1 MSISEQ
7 NIFSSLPVCAR
18 KVYTGSTS
26 NAADFFAGIVC
37 KILWH
42 SFLLQLKHKFKEV
55 IFVIATTLDENH
67 FSLPFEDSK
76 ASMFDPLMLWLE
88 QVQLDETLM
97 LELRQSGSL
106 VCI

>member
-1 MSISEQ
+1 MLIIQQ

-42 SFLLQLKHKFKEV
+42 WFLFQFKQKFLG
-55 IFVIATTLDENH
+55 IATALVENH

-76 ASMFDPLMLWLE
+76 ASKSDPLMLWLE

-97 LELRQSGSL
+97 LELHQSGSL

>member
-1 MSISEQ
+1 MLISRQ

-42 SFLLQLKHKFKEV
+42 WFLFQFKQKFIEV
-55 IFVIATTLDENH
+55 F
-67 FSLPFEDSK
+67 
-76 ASMFDPLMLWLE
+76 
-88 QVQLDETLM
+88 
-97 LELRQSGSL
+97 
-106 VCI
+106 